1 MILIFICV
9 VLLQFKR
16 GCGCSDWG
24 DLSFD
29 VEAGLRRPAAVG
41 ARHGV
46 GQGMAVHT
54 LEGRRVLRLG

>member
-1 MILIFICV
+1 MMILIFICV
-9 VLLQFKR
+9 VLRQFKS
-16 GCGCSDWG
+16 GCGCSHWG

-46 GQGMAVHT
+46 DIYITETCGAF
-54 LEGRRVLRLG
+54 VLSER